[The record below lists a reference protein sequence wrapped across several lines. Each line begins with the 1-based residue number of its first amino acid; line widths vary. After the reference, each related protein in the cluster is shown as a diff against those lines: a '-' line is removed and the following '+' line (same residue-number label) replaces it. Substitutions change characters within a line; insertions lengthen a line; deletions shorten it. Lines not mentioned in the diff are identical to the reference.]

1 MVGKIDAR
9 REKRATPGKKFGTTT
24 YKSGGR
30 VKKQVGGVMPGV
42 GAAGAARPLAGA
54 AGVQRP
60 LAGAGMAR
68 PLGGGALPSTRMI
81 KKGGK
86 VKAKHGGMKDKK
98 KK

>member
-1 MVGKIDAR
+1 MAR
-9 REKRATPGKKFGTTT
+9 K
-24 YKSGGR
+24 R

-42 GAAGAARPLAGA
+42 GG

-60 LAGAGMAR
+60 LGGVGAAS
-68 PLGGGALPSTRMI
+68 PLGAGALPGARMV

-86 VKAKHGGMKDKK
+86 IKAKRGGKVKK